1 MDKKQSYM
9 IAAKL
14 TKSAL
19 KCLGKIILC
28 INIVLYQLSWLIKWL
43 VTQGFYKYSPKIRRY
58 CLTYQAAC
66 TDAILIEGLLFLI
79 LWSMTYNEM
88 DKARKM
94 VLLFNCFSIAGLGII
109 SFFLHPFN

>member
-1 MDKKQSYM
+1 MDKKQNYM
-9 IAAKL
+9 VAAKL
-14 TKSAL
+14 TKSTL

-43 VTQGFYKYSPKIRRY
+43 VTQGFYKYSPKIRGY
-58 CLTYQAAC
+58 CLTNQAAC
-66 TDAILIEGLLFLI
+66 TDAILIEGFLFLI

>member
-1 MDKKQSYM
+1 MDKKQNYM

-66 TDAILIEGLLFLI
+66 TDAILIEGFLFLI

-94 VLLFNCFSIAGLGII
+94 VLLFNCCSIAGLGII

>member
-1 MDKKQSYM
+1 MDKKQNYM

-66 TDAILIEGLLFLI
+66 TDAILIEGFLFLI